1 MHCIHLVVFLALF
14 QPVDGASEVYSF
26 VLVLTVQDLKL
37 CLHANI
43 FNQKEHCFIV
53 VFNMCLHGDSE
64 IDHKSTN
71 GCKVKRFRNVLK
83 TVFD

>member
-26 VLVLTVQDLKL
+26 VLVLTVQDLRL
-37 CLHANI
+37 CLHGNI

-53 VFNMCLHGDSE
+53 VFNMCLHGNSE

-71 GCKVKRFRNVLK
+71 GLQSEVFQKRVENDL
-83 TVFD
+83 

>member
-71 GCKVKRFRNVLK
+71 GLQSEAFQKRVENSL
-83 TVFD
+83 